1 MIDDPHFIDAMV
13 QELKSQGLFDQFRKE
28 CLADVDTKPAYQ
40 NLRQRV
46 EGTVNKFL
54 GQQEWS
60 DNIRYKNQLREQLR
74 KNIIESGFLDTGVER
89 IVDQVVNPK
98 IATIFQ
104 PKVEEIVY
112 NYLGIEKP
120 KSSVNGNEQVAPVRP
135 ESLLEDLEAVSPD
148 SDKKSE
154 GSLTPSPPP
163 PIQQPPPPPPP
174 APEEPVEHGVENMD
188 IDEEDDEVLDESKEQ
203 DDFESPAFEPLEV
216 RSPSKPKD
224 ETNDSNSSVIS
235 GLTSQESVESDPKP
249 DDNPE
254 PERSAKESTNVPPSE
269 ERENPTTKDSEF
281 SQEIAPTNDSQL
293 SQVSSNSQLLTA
305 TVASSS
311 EEAQPVKENERLDIT
326 EEAQMPTLF
335 SSSTDKV
342 SSSNESEQD
351 GKKMTFDFKKDEY
364 DFVGTGR
371 PSAISCGEESYG
383 DAGNRQAGQEEES
396 STPSVTPAETP
407 TETPNKPKDSE
418 DPNVTPQ
425 DEETSQSEHS
435 LKICEDTFSDDNSK
449 DSQSKDA
456 PTSTRDSPS
465 KIKGLSD
472 ASSCSLKSESGAKT
486 VPSSVAE
493 KIDEK
498 KESTEPKPVN
508 DEKKPEEETMEVEN
522 DKDKEESE
530 QKHKSP
536 KSNKAEDD
544 HYQEHHKHESNRRSS
559 DRDSE
564 DGNDKQ
570 DSGGSAAPPADATGE
585 KQTNQSQES
594 TENAPEK
601 EKSPAKD
608 PSDRVESPMLR
619 KERERLCGSVT
630 PTSEGVPI
638 DSSSSGIQSGDDSEK
653 SPETLKS
660 YSKPESIVLP
670 VQPVVIDQMLTN
682 MDDDK
687 IERLLNG
694 EMHTNDAT
702 LESLKR
708 QWQSTE
714 GKIRKPKFASNFSE
728 ARRLMKVRKQIQ
740 RQEQKCREQALAMA
754 KKYINENKAFA
765 GRGMEDQGIELEF
778 VCDGK
783 RKSPGPMISSP
794 IPKVE
799 QVEES
804 VKQVGS
810 VDPELYYFPEEEEVF
825 QFDERRLH
833 FLRSKTDGVTFSKN
847 FKVEHYRT
855 MIYSLTVT
863 PAPTPRVTK
872 RATPTAAGVKGS
884 AKAKRA
890 AAINGVTKKLDLT
903 VEDGSKRAGLATI
916 RKQRSIRNRLVEKST
931 PPSVGTDA

>member
-54 GQQEWS
+54 HQQEWS
-60 DNIRYKNQLREQLR
+60 DNIRYKNQLRDQLR
-74 KNIIESGFLDTGVER
+74 KNIIESGFLDAGVER

-120 KSSVNGNEQVAPVRP
+120 KSSFNGNEHLSACA

-154 GSLTPSPPP
+154 GCSTPSPPP
-163 PIQQPPPPPPP
+163 PPQQPLPPPPEPT
-174 APEEPVEHGVENMD
+174 EEPVEHAVENMD
-188 IDEEDDEVLDESKEQ
+188 IDEDDEALDESKEQ

-216 RSPSKPKD
+216 RSPSKTKD

-235 GLTSQESVESDPKP
+235 GLTSQESVKSDDGPGSP
-249 DDNPE
+249 ARGSPT
-254 PERSAKESTNVPPSE
+254 KESTNVPPSDE
-269 ERENPTTKDSEF
+269 QDCQMTKDSEF
-281 SQEIAPTNDSQL
+281 SQEIGPTNDSQL
-293 SQVSSNSQLLTA
+293 SQVSSNSQLLTTTA
-305 TVASSS
+305 PSSS
-311 EEAQPVKENERLDIT
+311 EEIQPPEENERLDIT

-335 SSSTDKV
+335 SSSMDKV
-342 SSSNESEQD
+342 SSSNEGENEGGTEVS
-351 GKKMTFDFKKDEY
+351 KKITFDFKKDEY

-371 PSAISCGEESYG
+371 PSAAITCTADESFG
-383 DAGNRQAGQEEES
+383 DGIRERDQEDE
-396 STPSVTPAETP
+396 STPTDTPMETP
-407 TETPNKPKDSE
+407 TDTPEKPKDSI
-418 DPNVTPQ
+418 DQPNLTLQ

-435 LKICEDTFSDDNSK
+435 LKICEDTFSDDNTK
-449 DSQSKDA
+449 DSRSEDA
-456 PTSTRDSPS
+456 HVSAQDSPS

-472 ASSCSLKSESGAKT
+472 ASSCSVKSNEDAKNI
-486 VPSSVAE
+486 PSTPPSKTEE
-493 KIDEK
+493 KAID
-498 KESTEPKPVN
+498 TEEVRE
-508 DEKKPEEETMEVEN
+508 DERQEEEREEKNGEAEAVEED
-522 DKDKEESE
+522 DKTI
-530 QKHKSP
+530 
-536 KSNKAEDD
+536 KSNKDDD
-544 HYQEHHKHESNRRSS
+544 HYQEHNKHQNDRRSS

-570 DSGGSAAPPADATGE
+570 GSGGPPPASDENRTAE
-585 KQTNQSQES
+585 DKLPSSQES
-594 TENAPEK
+594 TEKAPEK

-608 PSDRVESPMLR
+608 AADAGQSPSSKDRNCR
-619 KERERLCGSVT
+619 SVT
-630 PTSEGVPI
+630 PTGGTTPI

-653 SPETLKS
+653 SPEMLKS

-670 VQPVVIDQMLTN
+670 VQPVVIDQMLTSA
-682 MDDDK
+682 DDSK

-694 EMHTNDAT
+694 ETQTNDAT
-702 LESLKR
+702 LESLQR

-714 GKIRKPKFASNFSE
+714 GKIRKPTFASNFFE
-728 ARRLMKVRKQIQ
+728 ARRLIRVRKQIQ
-740 RQEQKCREQALAMA
+740 RHEQKCREQALAMA

-765 GRGMEDQGIELEF
+765 GRVMEDQGIELEF

-794 IPKVE
+794 VPKVE
-799 QVEES
+799 QSTVDS
-804 VKQVGS
+804 VQEPVS
-810 VDPELYYFPEEEEVF
+810 DPELLYFPEDREVYRC
-825 QFDERRLH
+825 DEQRLN
-833 FLRSKTDGVTFSKN
+833 FLRSKTDGVTFGKN
-847 FKVEHYRT
+847 FKVQHYST
-855 MIYSLTVT
+855 MICSLTVST
-863 PAPTPRVTK
+863 ASMTRVSK
-872 RATPTAAGVKGS
+872 RPSTSSFAT
-884 AKAKRA
+884 AKIRRTEP
-890 AAINGVTKKLDLT
+890 INGLANKLDI
-903 VEDGSKRAGLATI
+903 SPAGGKNGTSMAI